1 MEWDGAIGAGLRS
14 RSRSGG
20 SPTRPSRLPARTSR
34 TAQLSILV
42 LLAAVL
48 AAVVCVA
55 AGQLPRHH
63 PLVPAFAFK
72 LPQLGASADD
82 GSSAADA
89 SIGRDR
95 IVRLGGPP
103 VATDPSTYTLHGR
116 TAATDGVHSTGKV
129 VLRGRWDDGP
139 WLVLART
146 RTDAAGNFEV
156 TSKLHRRGLLE
167 LRLMLPDGFVGTK
180 TVRVE

>member
-1 MEWDGAIGAGLRS
+1 MGWSDQGWAQVEEPEWEAAE
-14 RSRSGG
+14 
-20 SPTRPSRLPARTSR
+20 PSEPPARRTSR
-34 TAQLSILV
+34 TVQLSILV
-42 LLAAVL
+42 VIGVVL
-48 AAVVCVA
+48 AAVACVA

-72 LPQLGASADD
+72 LPHLGAGADD
-82 GSSAADA
+82 GSSSAAA
-89 SIGRDR
+89 AIGRGR
-95 IVRLGGPP
+95 IVQLGGPP
-103 VATDPSTYTLHGR
+103 VAADPSTYTLHGR

-139 WLVLART
+139 WLVLAQT

-156 TSKLHRRGLLE
+156 TSKLRRRGLLE
-167 LRLMLPDGFVGTK
+167 LRLMLPDGFIGRK

>member
-1 MEWDGAIGAGLRS
+1 MGVPDDESEPPAKRS
-14 RSRSGG
+14 
-20 SPTRPSRLPARTSR
+20 SR

-42 LLAAVL
+42 LLVAVL
-48 AAVVCVA
+48 AAVVGVA

-72 LPQLGASADD
+72 LPHLGTNADD
-82 GSSAADA
+82 GSSAAAA

-95 IVRLGGPP
+95 IVQLGGPT
-103 VATDPSTYTLHGR
+103 VAADPSTYTLHGR
-116 TAATDGVHSTGKV
+116 TAATDGVHNTGKV

-156 TSKLHRRGLLE
+156 TSKLHRRGVLE
-167 LRLMLPDGFVGTK
+167 LRLLLPDGFVGVK

>member
-1 MEWDGAIGAGLRS
+1 MGWSDRGWAHVEEPEWGVPD
-14 RSRSGG
+14 
-20 SPTRPSRLPARTSR
+20 PPEPSAVRTSR
-34 TAQLSILV
+34 TAHLSIL
-42 LLAAVL
+42 LLLVAVL

-63 PLVPAFAFK
+63 PLVPAFAFR
-72 LPQLGASADD
+72 LPHLGASDED
-82 GSSAADA
+82 GLSSAAA
-89 SIGRDR
+89 SIGQGR
-95 IVRLGGPP
+95 IVHLGGPT

-129 VLRGRWDDGP
+129 ILRGRWDDGP

-156 TSKLHRRGLLE
+156 TTKLHRRGLLE
-167 LRLMLPDGFVGTK
+167 LRLMLPDGFVGVK

>member
-1 MEWDGAIGAGLRS
+1 MGWSDQGWAQVEEPEWEAPDPPVPPAGRS
-14 RSRSGG
+14 
-20 SPTRPSRLPARTSR
+20 SR

-42 LLAAVL
+42 LLVAAL
-48 AAVVCVA
+48 AAVACVA

-63 PLVPAFAFK
+63 PLVPAFAFE
-72 LPQLGASADD
+72 LPHLGAGDED
-82 GSSAADA
+82 GSSSAAA
-89 SIGRDR
+89 SIGRGR

-103 VATDPSTYTLHGR
+103 VAADPSTYTLHGR
-116 TAATDGVHSTGKV
+116 TAASGGVHSTGKV

-139 WLVLART
+139 WLVLERT

-167 LRLMLPDGFVGTK
+167 LRLMLPDGFIGTK

>member
-1 MEWDGAIGAGLRS
+1 MGWSDQGWAQVEEPEWEVADPSEPPAG
-14 RSRSGG
+14 
-20 SPTRPSRLPARTSR
+20 RTSR

-42 LLAAVL
+42 LIVVVSRSRRLCRRRAAPSASPARTGVRL
-48 AAVVCVA
+48 QAPASRRQRRRWLVVCCRVDRA
-55 AGQLPRHH
+55 R
-63 PLVPAFAFK
+63 PASF
-72 LPQLGASADD
+72 
-82 GSSAADA
+82 SSA
-89 SIGRDR
+89 GRR
-95 IVRLGGPP
+95 SP
-103 VATDPSTYTLHGR
+103 TDPSTYTLHGR

-156 TSKLHRRGLLE
+156 TSKLRRRGLLE
-167 LRLMLPDGFVGTK
+167 LRLMLPDGFIGTK

>member
-1 MEWDGAIGAGLRS
+1 MGWSDQGWAQVEEPEWGPADDSGAPGAPVS
-14 RSRSGG
+14 RAAHV
-20 SPTRPSRLPARTSR
+20 TLM
-34 TAQLSILV
+34 LLLV
-42 LLAAVL
+42 ATL

-55 AGQLPRHH
+55 AGQFPRHH

-72 LPQLGASADD
+72 LPHLGSTADD

-89 SIGRDR
+89 SIGRGR
-95 IVRLGGPP
+95 IVRLAGPS
-103 VATDPSTYTLHGR
+103 VAADPSTYTLHGR
-116 TAATDGVHSTGKV
+116 TAATDGLHDTGKV
-129 VLRGRWDDGP
+129 VLRGRWDHGP

-156 TSKLHRRGLLE
+156 TTSLHRRGLLD